1 MKAWIIGVLAVALVP
16 AAGMA
21 ETLATVGGHAI
32 SRAQVEEQV
41 KSQLADVENQRYKA
55 LREGVDEL
63 VAEQLISMEAKAR
76 GVSTDDLVKTEVLDK
91 VTPPSDEQVKELYD
105 QNKDKLGGASFDSIK
120 PRLVGYLA
128 QQGAAQRREAY
139 LKELRAKYKVTI
151 DLRPPVVEVG
161 EGGRESRGGGKSAPV
176 TIIEFSDYE
185 CPFCKRAEPTVQQVL
200 KTYGDKVRFV
210 YRDYPLPFHK
220 DALPASEAAHCAAA
234 QGKFW
239 PYHDK
244 LMASQD
250 VGQEKLDQFAGEVGL
265 DKAKFDECVK
275 DKKFSADI
283 ERDQKDG
290 QKVGVNGTPTFF
302 INGRMLDG
310 AQPFEKFQ
318 EVIDEEITFANQ
330 KKG

>member
-1 MKAWIIGVLAVALVP
+1 MRAWIIAVLAAVLVP

-41 KSQLADVENQRYKA
+41 KPQLAKVENERYEA
-55 LREGVDEL
+55 LRKGLDEL
-63 VAEQLISMEAKAR
+63 IAEQLITMEAKAR
-76 GVSTDDLVKTEVLDK
+76 GVSTDELVKTEVLDK
-91 VTPPSDEQVKELYD
+91 VTPPSEDAVKELYD
-105 QNKDKLGGASFDSIK
+105 KYKDKLGGTAFDTVK
-120 PRLVGYLA
+120 PRLMAYLG
-128 QQGAAQRREAY
+128 QQAAAQRREAY

-151 DLRPPVVEVG
+151 DLRPPVVEVS
-161 EGGRESRGGGKSAPV
+161 EGGRESRGGGKDAPV
-176 TIIEFSDYE
+176 TIIEFSDYQ

-200 KTYGDKVRFV
+200 STYGDKVRFV

-244 LMASQD
+244 LMASKD
-250 VGQEKLDQFAGEVGL
+250 VGQDKLDQFAGEVGL
-265 DKAKFDECVK
+265 DKAKFDKCVK
-275 DKKFSADI
+275 DKKYAADI
-283 ERDQKDG
+283 ERDVKDG
-290 QKVGVNGTPTFF
+290 GEVGVNGTPTFF

-310 AQPFEKFQ
+310 AQTFDKFQ
-318 EVIDEEITFANQ
+318 EVIDEEIAFANQ